1 VYFAFIKDNKK
12 LVYKNGVVEEYD
24 DKLKVKDEV
33 IGYVLAPQGDKLK
46 QTKVPVYDC
55 SKVNFS
61 GTLKAKADGFYV
73 FESPDALCLYF
84 GSLYREIIGYRYDIV
99 SGRPI
104 VKGDRDAL
112 VRNMDSYEVIQFAV
126 KNYSNDPEV
135 LRNAV
140 IGLTKLGK
148 CDEAIS
154 IYSSLDKKYPEESL
168 AVAECYE
175 KIGKELEALK
185 IYSFFSEEKYRELEA
200 KLRERVDNLIV
211 QYNQTNNV
219 KPLLDAL
226 EVLPTYDA
234 SAVKLGWHY
243 LKRKNWEEAVKYFEE
258 AVKRSNSFQNLLM
271 LANAYVKK
279 GEYKRAF
286 DLINNAE
293 KIRRTAYSAYLKG
306 LALEGLNASKNA
318 EKEFVYACKEG
329 VVEACDK
336 VDPGK
341 VYSPKEF
348 SPEQWLGYVLYG
360 YEVKSIIGNGGMG
373 YVLMVEKNGKRYAMK
388 IMKKEYR
395 FSEMLYEVAKMQ
407 EISKGSR
414 YVVRILSSFIDEN
427 WSDYFSSPPAIVME
441 YMEGGDLRSVLVSD
455 EYLSLRH
462 SVKWPEVVAV
472 IFSKVAQGVIH
483 MHKEGYVHCDI
494 KPSNILFTSK
504 LPKYGEEALNAV
516 LNEEVTPKLSD
527 LGSAVKLGVPVVH
540 YTPYYAHPVQ
550 RFGNRA
556 DYSMDAYSF
565 VVSLYVALTNNFPFP
580 EWLER
585 EIEDAVTN
593 SQAREHALRDF
604 YNAEPR
610 MDYVPSEYRWL
621 IEKGLRGELTMEE
634 IARELRNIATAV
646 YGIDYNVLAVV

>member
-1 VYFAFIKDNKK
+1 VYFAFIRDNRK
-12 LVYKNGVVEEYD
+12 LVYKNGVVEEYG
-24 DKLKVKDEV
+24 DKLKVRDEV

-61 GTLKAKADGFYV
+61 GTLKAKADDFYV

-99 SGRPI
+99 AGRPI

-112 VRNMDSYEVIQFAV
+112 IRNMDSYEVIQFAL

-148 CDEAIS
+148 CEEAIS
-154 IYSSLDKKYPEESL
+154 LYSSLDKKYPEESL

-175 KIGKELEALK
+175 KVGKELEALK
-185 IYSFFSEEKYRELEA
+185 IYSFFSEDKYRELEA
-200 KLRERVDNLIV
+200 KLRERVDNLIA

-234 SAVKLGWHY
+234 PALKLGWHY

-258 AVKRSNSFQNLLM
+258 AVKRSNGFQNLLM
-271 LANAYVKK
+271 LAYAYVKK

-318 EKEFVYACKEG
+318 EKEFIYACKEG

-336 VDPGK
+336 VEPSK

-388 IMKKEYR
+388 IMKKEYK

-455 EYLSLRH
+455 EYMSLRH

-494 KPSNILFTSK
+494 KPSNILFTAK

-565 VVSLYVALTNNFPFP
+565 VVSLYVALTNNFPFS

-593 SQAREHALRDF
+593 SQAREQALRDF

-610 MDYVPSEYRWL
+610 MDYVPNEYRWL

-646 YGIDYNVLAVV
+646 YGIDYNALAVV

>member
-1 VYFAFIKDNKK
+1 MYFAFIRDNRK
-12 LVYKNGVVEEYD
+12 LVYKNGVVEEYG
-24 DKLKVKDEV
+24 DKLKVRDEV

-61 GTLKAKADGFYV
+61 GTLKAKANDFYV

-99 SGRPI
+99 AGRPI

-112 VRNMDSYEVIQFAV
+112 IRNMDSYEVIQFAL

-148 CDEAIS
+148 CEEAVS
-154 IYSSLDKKYPEESL
+154 LYSSLDKKYPEESL

-175 KIGKELEALK
+175 KVGKELEALK
-185 IYSFFSEEKYRELEA
+185 IYSFFSEDKYRELEA
-200 KLRERVDNLIV
+200 KLRERVDNLIA

-234 SAVKLGWHY
+234 PALKLGWHY

-258 AVKRSNSFQNLLM
+258 AVKRSNGFQNLLM
-271 LANAYVKK
+271 LAYAYVKK

-318 EKEFVYACKEG
+318 EKEFIYACKEG

-388 IMKKEYR
+388 IMKKEYK

-455 EYLSLRH
+455 EYMSLRH

-494 KPSNILFTSK
+494 KPSNILFTAK

-565 VVSLYVALTNNFPFP
+565 VVSLYVALTNNFPFS

-593 SQAREHALRDF
+593 SQAREQALRDF

-610 MDYVPSEYRWL
+610 MDYVPNEYRWL

-646 YGIDYNVLAVV
+646 YGIDYNALVVV

>member
-1 VYFAFIKDNKK
+1 MYFAFIRDNRK
-12 LVYKNGVVEEYD
+12 LVYKNGVVEEYG
-24 DKLKVKDEV
+24 DKLKVRDEV

-61 GTLKAKADGFYV
+61 GTLKAKADDFYV

-99 SGRPI
+99 AGRPI

-112 VRNMDSYEVIQFAV
+112 IRNMDSYEVIQFAL

-148 CDEAIS
+148 CEEAIS
-154 IYSSLDKKYPEESL
+154 LYSSLDKKYPEESL

-175 KIGKELEALK
+175 KVGKELEALK
-185 IYSFFSEEKYRELEA
+185 IYSFFSEDKYRELEA
-200 KLRERVDNLIV
+200 KLRERVDNLIA

-234 SAVKLGWHY
+234 PALKLGWHY

-258 AVKRSNSFQNLLM
+258 AVKRSNGFQNLLM
-271 LANAYVKK
+271 LAYAYVKK

-318 EKEFVYACKEG
+318 EKEFIYACKEG

-336 VDPGK
+336 VEPSK

-388 IMKKEYR
+388 IMKKEYK

-455 EYLSLRH
+455 EYMSLRH

-494 KPSNILFTSK
+494 KPSNILFTAK

-565 VVSLYVALTNNFPFP
+565 VVSLYVALTNNFPFS

-593 SQAREHALRDF
+593 SQAREQALRDF

-610 MDYVPSEYRWL
+610 MDYVPNEYRWL

-646 YGIDYNVLAVV
+646 YGIDYNALAVV